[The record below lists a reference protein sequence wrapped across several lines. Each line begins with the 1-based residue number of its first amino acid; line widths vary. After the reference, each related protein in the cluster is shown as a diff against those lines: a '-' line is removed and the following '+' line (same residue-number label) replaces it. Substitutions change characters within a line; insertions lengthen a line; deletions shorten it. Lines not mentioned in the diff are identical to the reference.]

1 MGASIRAALRPAM
14 RNRAKTAVFE
24 TGSTRSRQQNPHMR
38 KRKGSPGITLF
49 ELCFG
54 LAIVGI
60 LTGLAV
66 PSFRGALRAGAVRSA
81 TLELLAGVQQTR
93 ASSIV
98 EARPGTLCLSNAAGD
113 CLRGTGPASSWQAFL
128 RDGDRRLPL
137 AARTLP
143 ADVVLHASRPQLEFW
158 PDAFAAST
166 ITLTICDTQGVTPP
180 RAIVISQSGRV
191 RLGAAT
197 EAGCAA

>member
-1 MGASIRAALRPAM
+1 M
-14 RNRAKTAVFE
+14 RNRN
-24 TGSTRSRQQNPHMR
+24 GSR
-38 KRKGSPGITLF
+38 GVTLI

-54 LAIVGI
+54 LTIVAI
-60 LTGLAV
+60 LTALAV
-66 PSFRGALRAGAVRSA
+66 PSFREAMRAGAVRSA

-98 EARPGTLCLSNAAGD
+98 EARPGTLCLSGAAGE
-113 CLRGTGPASSWQAFL
+113 CLRGNGPASSWQAFL
-128 RDGDRRLPL
+128 KAGDRRLPL

-143 ADVVLHASRPQLEFW
+143 AGVLLRASRPQLEFW

-166 ITLTICDTQGVTPP
+166 ITLTICDIQGVAPS
-180 RAIVISQSGRV
+180 RAIVVSQSGRV

-197 EAGCAA
+197 DAGCAR

>member
-24 TGSTRSRQQNPHMR
+24 TGGTHWRQQNPHMR
-38 KRKGSPGITLF
+38 KRNGSRGVTLF

-54 LAIVGI
+54 LAIVAI

-66 PSFRGALRAGAVRSA
+66 PSMREALRAGAIRSA

-98 EARPGTLCLSNAAGD
+98 EARPGTLCLSDAAG
-113 CLRGTGPASSWQAFL
+113 CLPARKWP
-128 RDGDRRLPL
+128 GDRPGRRFCRT
-137 AARTLP
+137 ANGGARWP
-143 ADVVLHASRPQLEFW
+143 RAPCPPGVVLRASRPQLEFW
-158 PDAFAAST
+158 PDSFAAST
-166 ITLTICDTQGVTPP
+166 ITLTICDAQGVARP
-180 RAIVISQSGRV
+180 RAIVVSQAGRV
-191 RLGAAT
+191 RLAA
-197 EAGCAA
+197 AADGSCA

>member
-1 MGASIRAALRPAM
+1 MGASIRAAYRPAM

-24 TGSTRSRQQNPHMR
+24 TGSTHSRQQNPHMR
-38 KRKGSPGITLF
+38 NRNGSRGVTLF

-54 LAIVGI
+54 LAIVAI

-66 PSFRGALRAGAVRSA
+66 PSLRGAMRAGAVRSA

-98 EARPGTLCLSNAAGD
+98 EARPGTLCLGDTAGN
-113 CLRGTGPASSWQAFL
+113 CLRGNGPASSWQTFL
-128 RDGDRRLPL
+128 KDGDRQLPL
-137 AARTLP
+137 AARDLP
-143 ADVVLHASRPQLEFW
+143 ADVVLRASRPRLEFW

-166 ITLTICDTQGVTPP
+166 ITLTICDAQGSSAATRNCRQPD
-180 RAIVISQSGRV
+180 RA
-191 RLGAAT
+191 GAARR
-197 EAGCAA
+197 GHQ